1 MAGAEHLCASSTE
14 EVIFALYVLV
24 SRSMET
30 LGTDSLNYTFSA
42 LGQRLLELRL
52 ESYFLGAKSHLISD
66 YAMILIFQ
74 TVGSFFLPDLG
85 SRLEL

>member
-14 EVIFALYVLV
+14 EVKFALYVLV

-30 LGTDSLNYTFSA
+30 LGTYSLKYNFST

-52 ESYFLGAKSHLISD
+52 ESCFLGAKSHLS
-66 YAMILIFQ
+66 Q
-74 TVGSFFLPDLG
+74 TMQ
-85 SRLEL
+85 